1 MTIESRRWPYDIQ
14 IKMDELDLMFRIV
27 LYLCAYH
34 LCLKKPWLFQ
44 FDLNL
49 FFIILV
55 HKVSPSKQ

>member
-49 FFIILV
+49 FFYYF
-55 HKVSPSKQ
+55 SS